1 MSVFVLVVAVLA
13 KVASHFSPS
22 LLLSRSLS
30 LCGLG
35 GLFDAWR
42 AYI

>member
-13 KVASHFSPS
+13 KVASQFSPS
-22 LLLSRSLS
+22 LLLSRS